1 MSKIAVLK
9 SAVSVTAA
17 PLSAVSGLFAPLV
30 AGTTYARMLHLLVG
44 WFFAGIVLMV
54 YPGTYHKGL
63 GEILMAGVSVDV
75 VLLAL
80 AALIPAARRA
90 EGVQAR
96 LLLVPDREED
106 IATEPS
112 LTWADRRRTAGWL
125 IGRVALGSAVGFP
138 LVFGITGAFDRLTG
152 PDALWYLPL
161 VPLAVLGFGWFLVCA
176 GRLQLAMAIRL
187 LGPSPAE
194 RLAEAEL
201 RAERLLERNRLA
213 RELHDSIGHA
223 LTVTVLQAGAAR
235 EVGDRDFVAKALE
248 VIEETGRQ
256 AMEDLERTL
265 VLLRETP
272 AGANGVA
279 TEQPGID
286 QLPTLFDTARAAGSP
301 VEARVDVKPG
311 TLPGVLSRESYRI
324 VQEGVTNALKYAPG
338 EPIDIRIAVRDGR
351 LELRCANRLPG
362 AGRSAN
368 GATRPPAGGA
378 GGAGRYATRKG
389 GKGLRGIRERATL
402 LGGEAEAGL
411 SAAGTAAVG
420 TVAAGTA
427 AGAVA
432 GAAAGVA
439 GPFEEGSGEWVLA
452 VRLPLRLGS

>member
-1 MSKIAVLK
+1 MPTIAALK
-9 SAVSVTAA
+9 SAVSGTAA
-17 PLSAVSGLFAPLV
+17 PGSRAPGIVAPLT
-30 AGTTYARMLHLLVG
+30 AGATYARLLHLLVG
-44 WFFAGIVLMV
+44 WIFAGIVLMV
-54 YPGTYHKGL
+54 YPGTGDKGL
-63 GEILMAGVSVDV
+63 GEILMKSIALDT

-112 LTWADRRRTAGWL
+112 RTWADRRRTAGWV
-125 IGRVALGSAVGFP
+125 IGRVALGSAVGFA
-138 LVFGITGAFDRLTG
+138 LVFALTAGYQGLTG
-152 PDALWYLPL
+152 PRALWYLPL
-161 VPLAVLGFGWFLVCA
+161 SPLMALGSGWFLVYA
-176 GRLQLAMAIRL
+176 GRLQLAMAVRL

-235 EVGDRDFVAKALE
+235 EVGDPAFVAKALE
-248 VIEETGRQ
+248 VIEETGRR
-256 AMEDLERTL
+256 AMDDLERTL

-286 QLPTLFDTARAAGSP
+286 QLPALFDTARAAGSP
-301 VEARVDVKPG
+301 VDARVEVPPG

-338 EPIDIRIAVRDGR
+338 EPVDIRIAVRDGL
-351 LELRCANRLPG
+351 LELSCANRLPG
-362 AGRSAN
+362 VGRSAD
-368 GATRPPAGGA
+368 GTARASV
-378 GGAGRYATRKG
+378 GGAGRGATRKG

-402 LGGEAEAGL
+402 LGGEAT
-411 SAAGTAAVG
+411 AGTS
-420 TVAAGTA
+420 
-427 AGAVA
+427 
-432 GAAAGVA
+432 
-439 GPFEEGSGEWVLA
+439 EDGSGQWVLT
-452 VRLPLRLGS
+452 VRLPLRLGT